1 MLTLAFD
8 TATAWGRFALAED
21 GRLLAERPH
30 NVMGSYADALLPV
43 IAGVLAEAGR
53 SLDQVE
59 TVAVTA
65 GPGSFTGVRIGLATA
80 KGLAYGLGARL
91 VTEPTLAAMAAALLA
106 EWPERE
112 LAVPVLD
119 ARRGELFAAVY
130 RRRGAWVEPLAAPAA
145 LAPAAWWE
153 RIQAALAGREEPV
166 WGGGGLGLLVGEG
179 SRLRAGLA
187 ERGEPVLR
195 AWSAAHPATARAL
208 AVAASAPASP
218 LAAVHPFA
226 AAPLYL
232 RASEAE
238 VKRRLDLTPLA
249 PEPPDPPA
257 PPVRPAPPDAPPA
270 PGPPESPGRTGKAA
284 P

>member
-8 TATAWGRFALAED
+8 TATAWGRFALAEE

-53 SLDQVE
+53 RLDEVKA
-59 TVAVTA
+59 VAVTA

-91 VTEPTLAAMAAALLA
+91 VAEPTLAAMAAALLA

-130 RRRGAWVEPLAAPAA
+130 RRRGAWVEPVAAPAA

-153 RIQAALAGREEPV
+153 RIQAALAGRDEPV

-179 SRLRAGLA
+179 SQLRAGLA

-208 AVAASAPASP
+208 ALAASAPASP

-226 AAPLYL
+226 AVPLYL

-238 VKRRLDLTPLA
+238 VKRRLDLTPLV
-249 PEPPDPPA
+249 PDPPDPPA
-257 PPVRPAPPDAPPA
+257 PPDSPDSPDSR
-270 PGPPESPGRTGKAA
+270 GPRESPGRTGEAA

>member
-1 MLTLAFD
+1 MTQKGPYVLGIDCGTQSLRAVVVDANGKLIASASRQYPIDFPHVAWAEQD
-8 TATAWGRFALAED
+8 ADDWWTAAREVVPKA
-21 GRLLAERPH
+21 
-30 NVMGSYADALLPV
+30 
-43 IAGVLAEAGR
+43 IAEAGIDAGEIAGL
-53 SLDQVE
+53 SVDGTSC
-59 TVAVTA
+59 TVVVTKRD
-65 GPGSFTGVRIGLATA
+65 GTP
-80 KGLAYGLGARL
+80 
-91 VTEPTLAAMAAALLA
+91 LLA

-130 RRRGAWVEPLAAPAA
+130 RRRGAWVEPVAAPAA

-153 RIQAALAGREEPV
+153 RIQAALAGRDEPV
-166 WGGGGLGLLVGEG
+166 WGGGGLSLLVGEG
-179 SRLRAGLA
+179 SQLRAGLA

-195 AWSAAHPATARAL
+195 AWSATHPATARAL

-226 AAPLYL
+226 AVPLYL

-238 VKRRLDLTPLA
+238 VKRRLDLTPLV
-249 PEPPDPPA
+249 PDPPA
-257 PPVRPAPPDAPPA
+257 PPDSPDLPDSR
-270 PGPPESPGRTGKAA
+270 GPWESPGRTGEAA